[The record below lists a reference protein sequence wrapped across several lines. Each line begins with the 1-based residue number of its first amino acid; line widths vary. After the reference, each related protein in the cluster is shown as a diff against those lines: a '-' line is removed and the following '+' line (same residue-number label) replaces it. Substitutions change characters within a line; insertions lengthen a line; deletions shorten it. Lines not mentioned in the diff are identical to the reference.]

1 MSRSAQDRLRDIR
14 SAIGKV
20 YAYRPFLEGEH
31 TDMAVSAILRE
42 IGIIGEAVNALPEA
56 LTLKREDIQWRQIA
70 AMRNFLIHEYF
81 NINAAVVEDV
91 ITNELQPLA
100 DAVDALLNELADER

>member
-1 MSRSAQDRLRDIR
+1 
-14 SAIGKV
+14 
-20 YAYRPFLEGEH
+20 
-31 TDMAVSAILRE
+31 
-42 IGIIGEAVNALPEA
+42 
-56 LTLKREDIQWRQIA
+56 
-70 AMRNFLIHEYF
+70 MRNFLIHEYF